1 MTTVPF
7 KASDLLA
14 YVRGWRPD
22 VIDLSASPLK
32 PKQLWNYL
40 SFLKVSD
47 PVANI
52 NEEQLKAYMTTRDF
66 VRVEGMTQLMKHAL
80 FYVRNLQMYNDEP
93 CVWSEERL
101 AAFVKE
107 NEDMLCSHC
116 LVLKALPSLLSK
128 ARGGVTSLMKGE
140 TSEYADVG
148 VNFVHVFEDPLFLV
162 SLVPD
167 ALAQDI
173 AWTPYYAPHFE
184 EYRYGGDNLIWF
196 VNKNPDNLFFQAML

>member
-7 KASDLLA
+7 KASELLA

-32 PKQLWNYL
+32 PQQLWNYL
-40 SFLKVSD
+40 SFLKVGD
-47 PVANI
+47 CVVNPT
-52 NEEQLKAYMTTRDF
+52 EEQLKTYLTTRDF
-66 VRVEGMTQLMKHAL
+66 VRVSGMTQLVKHAL
-80 FYVRNLQMYNDEP
+80 YYVRNLKMYNDEP

-107 NEDMLCSHC
+107 NEDMLCGHC

-128 ARGGVTSLMKGE
+128 AKGGEVSLMKGE
-140 TSEYADVG
+140 NSEYPDVG
-148 VNFVHVFEDPLFLV
+148 VNFVHVFEDPMFLI
-162 SLVPD
+162 SLVPE

-173 AWTPYYAPHFE
+173 AWTPYHAPHFD

>member
-7 KASDLLA
+7 KASELLA

-32 PKQLWNYL
+32 PHQLWNYL
-40 SFLKVSD
+40 SFLKVDDSVTN
-47 PVANI
+47 PT
-52 NEEQLKAYMTTRDF
+52 EEQLHAYMVTRDL
-66 VRVEGMTQLMKHAL
+66 VRVKGMTQLMKHAL
-80 FYVRNLQMYNDEP
+80 YYVRNHALYNDEP
-93 CVWSEERL
+93 CIWSEERL
-101 AAFVKE
+101 AAFVE
-107 NEDMLCSHC
+107 ANEDMLCGHC

-140 TSEYADVG
+140 KSEYSDVG
-148 VNFVHVFEDPLFLV
+148 VNFVWVFEDPLFLV

-184 EYRYGGDNLIWF
+184 EYRYGGDNLIWY